1 MFAPSEGDIKI
12 FGYDIETDIY
22 EIRRSMGVCQQFDVL
37 FNELTIYDHLYL
49 AFAMKGLE
57 IDEVNLNQCMH
68 KVGLELDDK
77 LKSVEQLSGGMKRKL
92 SLSMAI
98 TGNPKL
104 LFLDE
109 PTSAMDTEI
118 RSQVRQIIAQLKVD
132 STIILTTQHMD
143 EAEEL
148 ADNIALL
155 SKGKLHTEGTVDSI
169 KKEFGVGYNL
179 TFTPKYENDID

>member
-1 MFAPSEGDIKI
+1 
-12 FGYDIETDIY
+12 
-22 EIRRSMGVCQQFDVL
+22 
-37 FNELTIYDHLYL
+37 
-49 AFAMKGLE
+49 MKGLTINE
-57 IDEVNLNQCMH
+57 SDLNSCIQ
-68 KVGLELDDK
+68 KVGLSLEDK
-77 LKSVEQLSGGMKRKL
+77 FKLVDQLSGGMKRKL

-118 RSQVRQIIAQLKVD
+118 RSQVRQIIAQLKQE

-155 SKGKLHTEGTVDSI
+155 SKGKL
-169 KKEFGVGYNL
+169 
-179 TFTPKYENDID
+179 